1 MRYEIMQPGAFA
13 FLKVQLEAGESI
25 KAESDAMMAM
35 SGNIKVEGKMEGG
48 MLGGL
53 ARKFLSGESLF
64 FQHLTAQGQAGEAV
78 LAPPIP
84 GDVSAYELTGNTLCI
99 TSGGFLAAE
108 ESVKIETKM
117 QNLGK
122 GLFSGAG
129 LFVVKASGTGTLFFN
144 SFGAIYPLELQ
155 VGEEMVVDTGHLVAW
170 DADMNYKVTK
180 ASSGIMSSLTSGEY
194 VSLPGR
200 EKFIHKAVILVVL
213 AAGLVVLFHHRANK
227 ITIKAQ
233 TILVCAFYYEK
244 TENGLTIIFR
254 KLIIDTEY
262 IIR

>member
-1 MRYEIMQPGAFA
+1 M
-13 FLKVQLEAGESI
+13 
-25 KAESDAMMAM
+25 
-35 SGNIKVEGKMEGG
+35 
-48 MLGGL
+48 
-53 ARKFLSGESLF
+53 F

-170 DADMNYKVTK
+170 DADMNYKV
-180 ASSGIMSSLTSGEY
+180 
-194 VSLPGR
+194 
-200 EKFIHKAVILVVL
+200 
-213 AAGLVVLFHHRANK
+213 LFHHRANK

-254 KLIIDTEY
+254 KLIIDIEY

>member
-1 MRYEIMQPGAFA
+1 
-13 FLKVQLEAGESI
+13 
-25 KAESDAMMAM
+25 MMAM

-48 MLGGL
+48 ILGGL

-155 VGEEMVVDTGHLVAW
+155 V
-170 DADMNYKVTK
+170 DMNYKVTK
-180 ASSGIMSSLTSGEY
+180 ASSGIMSSLTSGEM
-194 VSLPGR
+194 
-200 EKFIHKAVILVVL
+200 
-213 AAGLVVLFHHRANK
+213 
-227 ITIKAQ
+227 
-233 TILVCAFYYEK
+233 LVCKFTGPGKVY
-244 TENGLTIIFR
+244 TQSRNPGSFGCWVGGIIPSQG
-254 KLIIDTEY
+254 
-262 IIR
+262 

>member
-64 FQHLTAQGQAGEAV
+64 FQHLTAQGQA
-78 LAPPIP
+78 
-84 GDVSAYELTGNTLCI
+84 VSAYELTGNTLCI

-180 ASSGIMSSLTSGEY
+180 ASSGIMSSLTSGEM
-194 VSLPGR
+194 
-200 EKFIHKAVILVVL
+200 
-213 AAGLVVLFHHRANK
+213 
-227 ITIKAQ
+227 
-233 TILVCAFYYEK
+233 LVCKFTGPGKVY
-244 TENGLTIIFR
+244 TQSRNPGSFGCWVGGIIPSQG
-254 KLIIDTEY
+254 
-262 IIR
+262 

>member
-13 FLKVQLEAGESI
+13 FLKVNLEAGESI

-35 SGNIKVEGKMEGG
+35 SGNVKVEGKMEGG

-64 FQHLTAQGQAGEAV
+64 FQKLTAQNKDGEAV

-84 GDVSAYELTGNTLCI
+84 GDVGVYELRGNTLCI

-129 LFVVKASGTGTLFFN
+129 LFVVKASGNGTLFFN
-144 SFGAIYPLELQ
+144 SFGAIYPIELQ
-155 VGEEMVVDTGHLVAW
+155 LGM
-170 DADMNYKVTK
+170 
-180 ASSGIMSSLTSGEY
+180 
-194 VSLPGR
+194 
-200 EKFIHKAVILVVL
+200 
-213 AAGLVVLFHHRANK
+213 
-227 ITIKAQ
+227 
-233 TILVCAFYYEK
+233 
-244 TENGLTIIFR
+244 
-254 KLIIDTEY
+254 LI
-262 IIR
+262 

>member
-129 LFVVKASGTGTLFFN
+129 LFVVKASGTGTL
-144 SFGAIYPLELQ
+144 
-155 VGEEMVVDTGHLVAW
+155 
-170 DADMNYKVTK
+170 
-180 ASSGIMSSLTSGEY
+180 
-194 VSLPGR
+194 LPPSKR
-200 EKFIHKAVILVVL
+200 EKPHLQASVSSTFLGISP
-213 AAGLVVLFHHRANK
+213 RRWSRRQPRSW
-227 ITIKAQ
+227 TW
-233 TILVCAFYYEK
+233 
-244 TENGLTIIFR
+244 R
-254 KLIIDTEY
+254 K
-262 IIR
+262 RKP

>member
-1 MRYEIMQPGAFA
+1 MGGRQRNFKRGNGLFFPHLQAER
-13 FLKVQLEAGESI
+13 KAGE
-25 KAESDAMMAM
+25 
-35 SGNIKVEGKMEGG
+35 V
-48 MLGGL
+48 
-53 ARKFLSGESLF
+53 F
-64 FQHLTAQGQAGEAV
+64 FP
-78 LAPPIP
+78 PPIP

-180 ASSGIMSSLTSGEY
+180 ASSGIMSSLTSGEM
-194 VSLPGR
+194 
-200 EKFIHKAVILVVL
+200 
-213 AAGLVVLFHHRANK
+213 
-227 ITIKAQ
+227 
-233 TILVCAFYYEK
+233 LVCKFTGPGKVY
-244 TENGLTIIFR
+244 TQSRNPGSFGCWVGGIIPSQG
-254 KLIIDTEY
+254 
-262 IIR
+262 

>member
-1 MRYEIMQPGAFA
+1 
-13 FLKVQLEAGESI
+13 
-25 KAESDAMMAM
+25 
-35 SGNIKVEGKMEGG
+35 
-48 MLGGL
+48 
-53 ARKFLSGESLF
+53 
-64 FQHLTAQGQAGEAV
+64 
-78 LAPPIP
+78 
-84 GDVSAYELTGNTLCI
+84 TGNTLCI

-180 ASSGIMSSLTSGEY
+180 ASSGIMSSLTSGEM
-194 VSLPGR
+194 
-200 EKFIHKAVILVVL
+200 
-213 AAGLVVLFHHRANK
+213 
-227 ITIKAQ
+227 
-233 TILVCAFYYEK
+233 LVCKFTGPGKVY
-244 TENGLTIIFR
+244 TQSRNPGSFGCWVGGIIPSQG
-254 KLIIDTEY
+254 
-262 IIR
+262 

>member
-144 SFGAIYPLELQ
+144 SFGAL
-155 VGEEMVVDTGHLVAW
+155 
-170 DADMNYKVTK
+170 
-180 ASSGIMSSLTSGEY
+180 S
-194 VSLPGR
+194 
-200 EKFIHKAVILVVL
+200 
-213 AAGLVVLFHHRANK
+213 
-227 ITIKAQ
+227 
-233 TILVCAFYYEK
+233 
-244 TENGLTIIFR
+244 
-254 KLIIDTEY
+254 
-262 IIR
+262 IR

>member
-108 ESVKIETKM
+108 ES
-117 QNLGK
+117 
-122 GLFSGAG
+122 
-129 LFVVKASGTGTLFFN
+129 
-144 SFGAIYPLELQ
+144 
-155 VGEEMVVDTGHLVAW
+155 D
-170 DADMNYKVTK
+170 
-180 ASSGIMSSLTSGEY
+180 
-194 VSLPGR
+194 
-200 EKFIHKAVILVVL
+200 
-213 AAGLVVLFHHRANK
+213 
-227 ITIKAQ
+227 
-233 TILVCAFYYEK
+233 
-244 TENGLTIIFR
+244 
-254 KLIIDTEY
+254 
-262 IIR
+262 